1 MEVCKTNAYENKHK
15 KIPGNPS
22 IAKSSSIKLNTRK
35 NNESLRVLNDEQLK
49 FWVYKGY
56 IVIKNA
62 IPKGQAKSTANFLWE
77 RIILIS
83 SECSQ
88 IVPSDK
94 IFYSDTKSA
103 IHAVSRGISNMT
115 KGIYVTSNVIVPG
128 STLSKGAKK
137 IIKEKAKYKNIST
150 REVETNFL
158 KTERQNSL
166 LERFTTTEEIA
177 NTISYLCCSPH
188 SSATN
193 KSVIKVDGGSSGGI
207 F

>member
-1 MEVCKTNAYENKHK
+1 MEVYKTNAFENEYK

-22 IAKSSSIKLNTRK
+22 IAKSSSIKLNVRK
-35 NNESLRVLNDEQLK
+35 NNESLRVLTYEQLK
-49 FWVYKGY
+49 FWVHKGY
-56 IVIKNA
+56 IVNKNT
-62 IPKGQAKSTANFLWE
+62 IPKKQSKSTANFLWE

-83 SECSQ
+83 SECSC
-88 IVPSDK
+88 IVTSDM
-94 IFYSDTKSA
+94 IYYSDTKPA
-103 IHAVSRGISNMT
+103 IYAVSRGISNMT
-115 KGIYVTSNVIVPG
+115 KGTFVTSNVIGPG